1 MTSPETRAAK
11 MPVGQEPTL
20 RVVPEPADVNFMG
33 DVFGGRIMSQVDVAG
48 GIPALR
54 HCGGRVVTVAVN
66 AFAFRQPVFVG
77 DIVSFYTRIARV
89 GRTSVTVDVEVYA
102 QRHFSE
108 HDIVKVTEATLTY
121 VALDDNRRP
130 RPISPLPR

>member
-1 MTSPETRAAK
+1 MSSSEMHVLK
-11 MPVGQEPTL
+11 LPVGQEPTL

-33 DVFGGRIMSQVDVAG
+33 DVFGGWLMSQVDVAG

-66 AFAFRQPVFVG
+66 AFAFKQPVFVG
-77 DIVSFYTRIARV
+77 DIVSFYTHVVRV
-89 GRTSVTVDVEVYA
+89 GRTSVTVEVEVYA

-121 VALDDNRRP
+121 VALDDNRHP
-130 RPISPLPR
+130 RPISPLPQ